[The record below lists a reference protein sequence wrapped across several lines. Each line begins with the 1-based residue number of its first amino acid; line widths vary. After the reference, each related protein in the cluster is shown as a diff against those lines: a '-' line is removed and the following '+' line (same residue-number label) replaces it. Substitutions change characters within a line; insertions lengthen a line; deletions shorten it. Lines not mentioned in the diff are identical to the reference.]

1 MVWQL
6 NGYNSAL
13 SRRCSGFDSPSDR
26 HLIMNIV
33 TLIILIL
40 CYSLVLGIIFAQV
53 LLTAP
58 VVFKV
63 LDDQNASN
71 FLRKIFPRYYL
82 LLFLI
87 TLIALL
93 ISYLFFST
101 IDIYIALVAVSFSFL
116 GYIIIPLTNIAKD
129 RGWDSLFKGLHSLSV
144 FNTVIIFIASIVQIV
159 RVIYL

>member
-1 MVWQL
+1 
-6 NGYNSAL
+6 
-13 SRRCSGFDSPSDR
+13 
-26 HLIMNIV
+26 MNIV
-33 TLIILIL
+33 TLITLIL

-58 VVFKV
+58 IVFKV